1 MVLKLH
7 IEDGRTKVP
16 HQKCK
21 KAVATS
27 ATGELP
33 VKVCADQTLLATS
46 AYLLFKVD
54 TAMGPLMQPEGICQS
69 KHNYLR

>member
-1 MVLKLH
+1 M
-7 IEDGRTKVP
+7 TKVP

-27 ATGELP
+27 ATGERT
-33 VKVCADQTLLATS
+33 VKVCADQTILTTS
-46 AYLLFKVD
+46 GYLLFKID
-54 TAMGPLMQPEGICQS
+54 KAMGPLTQPEGICQS